1 MNALIITKDESL
13 KKRLGE
19 EVDWLQQDSRVV
31 TAEDFQKTERRVS
44 LKIRLALWLVG
55 ALGGQL

>member
-1 MNALIITKDESL
+1 MNALIVTKDEGL
-13 KKRLGE
+13 RKRLGE
-19 EVDWLQQDSRVV
+19 EIDWLQQDSRVV
-31 TAEDFQKTERRVS
+31 TAEDFRKTERRVS